1 MTLSSPKRCHARP
14 TTKAS
19 NCRAVSCSV
28 AAGSCPGEG
37 SSLTKRPA
45 CRPRVAHHTE
55 AIVHEQ
61 LDARGAQVREKA
73 ARVCA
78 RRADCVDNDVEQSA
92 GPGAHVL
99 RLTPQPQC
107 VDAVQRA
114 GSSARAQRVGQ
125 RAQLRGVQRARTG
138 STPTK
143 IRLVVTDFKSGLREL
158 RPAPDTDKGAPE
170 GRPAFLTPCKHRIRV
185 PPHASRQ
192 VHRDIRD
199 WSNGVSQPQEM
210 LGALSRCG
218 SCGRA

>member
-107 VDAVQRA
+107 VDADQRA
-114 GSSARAQRVGQ
+114 GSSARAQR
-125 RAQLRGVQRARTG
+125 ARTG
-138 STPTK
+138 GTPTK

-158 RPAPDTDKGAPE
+158 RPAPDIDKGAPE

-185 PPHASRQ
+185 RPTQAGRSTETFATGAMACLNPRKCS
-192 VHRDIRD
+192 
-199 WSNGVSQPQEM
+199 
-210 LGALSRCG
+210 ALSAAAARVAAPDVPVVATL
-218 SCGRA
+218 RPA